1 MTSALSP
8 KDLLSHIEK
17 DAQALTNAALG
28 ISKAVAEKNQETL
41 TAALQMNLEIW
52 TGIRVVMGMEESP
65 VAKETRDNLIR
76 LSQYVT
82 KTSHELTQNLQETTA
97 ETLVNIN
104 LQIAEGLLEGIA
116 KAAEQAQSIATG
128 AAK

>member
-1 MTSALSP
+1 MSSTLSHE
-8 KDLLSHIEK
+8 DLLSHMEK

-41 TAALQMNLEIW
+41 DAALQMNLEIW

-65 VAKETRDNLIR
+65 VAKETRENLMR

-116 KAAEQAQSIATG
+116 KATQQVQD
-128 AAK
+128 AAKG